1 MIPKPHVT
9 RRKNQNENYEDDG
22 DAPSKWI
29 EHKDTILEV
38 DEN

>member
-1 MIPKPHVT
+1 VT
-9 RRKNQNENYEDDG
+9 RRKNQNDG
-22 DAPSKWI
+22 YCDEEGTDGQNNKWR